1 MSISL
6 FAPQSLD
13 ILLTIQIDLSRA
25 WLRYSSWCCD
35 KDGKNKGKPEERA
48 KTLSG
53 LVEHS
58 SIHEG
63 SSSPAFPIP
72 NSLVLS

>member
-1 MSISL
+1 MSIFL

-13 ILLTIQIDLSRA
+13 IVLTIQIALSRA
-25 WLRYSSWCCD
+25 WLGYSPWCCD
-35 KDGKNKGKPEERA
+35 KDRKNKGKPEERA

-53 LVEHS
+53 LVEHN